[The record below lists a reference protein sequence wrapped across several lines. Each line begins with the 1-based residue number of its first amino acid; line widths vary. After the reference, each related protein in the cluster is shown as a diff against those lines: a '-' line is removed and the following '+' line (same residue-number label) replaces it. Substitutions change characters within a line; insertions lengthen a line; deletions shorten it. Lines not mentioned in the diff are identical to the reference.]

1 MRLVAVTLL
10 LVLTGTLHAQPAP
23 ATPPPSPE
31 PAATPEPA
39 FKLSAKAYID
49 VTYARNEGDGK
60 RTTKT
65 RGVDV
70 KRFYAGIDYTLNK
83 LISATFLTD
92 VGDKNGKYD
101 VYVKKAFVQA
111 KLTPEFALRAGASDN
126 PWIPLVED
134 VYGLRYVEQTLIDR
148 TKFGNSAD
156 WGLHALGRVA
166 NGLIGYQLSIVN
178 GNGYSNPARAKWPSV
193 EARIDAKLLDH
204 VVLATGASIST
215 LGATGDKER
224 TGSRFDGLLAWND
237 KLLRAGVEAFLAK
250 NYTQDQVTG
259 TAPANTARGVS
270 VFASYQFM
278 PKLGAFGRLDFVQPV
293 ADTDSDVNNTYVNVG
308 LEYVPYTFL
317 NLALVY
323 KRDAV
328 NTGAAGFT
336 FSTGN
341 GAIGS
346 PMPDASGVYQEVG
359 VFSQLKF

>member
-10 LVLTGTLHAQPAP
+10 LVLTTTLHAQPAP
-23 ATPPPSPE
+23 VTPPLT
-31 PAATPEPA
+31 ATPELP
-39 FKLSAKAYID
+39 FKLSAKAYVD
-49 VTYARNEGDGK
+49 ATYVRNEGDGQ

-65 RGVDV
+65 RGIDV
-70 KRFYAGIDYTLNK
+70 KRFYTGIDYTLSE
-83 LISATFLTD
+83 LIGASFLTD
-92 VGDKNGKYD
+92 IGDKNGKYD
-101 VYVKKAFVQA
+101 VFVKKAFVQA
-111 KLTPEFALRAGASDN
+111 KLAPDFALRAGASDN

-148 TKFGNSAD
+148 TKFGHSAD

-178 GNGYSNPARAKWPSV
+178 GNGYGNPARAKWPGV
-193 EARIDAKLLDH
+193 EARIDARLIEHL
-204 VVLATGASIST
+204 VVATGASIST
-215 LGATGDKER
+215 LGATADKER
-224 TGSRFDGLLAWND
+224 TGNRYDGLVAWSDNR
-237 KLLRAGVEAFLAK
+237 LRVGVEGFMAK
-250 NYTQDQVTG
+250 NYTQGQVTG
-259 TAPANTARGVS
+259 NAPANTARGLS
-270 VFASYQFM
+270 VFASYRFV
-278 PKLGAFGRLDFVQPV
+278 PKLGAFGRLDVVQPV
-293 ADTDSDVNNTYVNVG
+293 ADTDRDIKNTYTNIG

-328 NTGAAGFT
+328 DTGAAGFT

-346 PMPDASGVYQEVG
+346 PMPDASGVYQEAG